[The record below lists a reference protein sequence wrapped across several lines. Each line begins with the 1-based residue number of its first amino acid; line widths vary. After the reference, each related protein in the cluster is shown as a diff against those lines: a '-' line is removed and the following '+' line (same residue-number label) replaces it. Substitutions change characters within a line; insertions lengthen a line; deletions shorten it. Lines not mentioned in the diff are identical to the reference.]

1 MKNFETMRF
10 VLPVTE
16 LFERPDPDSQHVD
29 EALYGMECRIVGLEE
44 DFYKINMEYGYECY
58 ARASSLLAAW
68 GDRGDHFV
76 VSRFCDVLPQPRNYG
91 APLMCLP
98 CGSRLRVTGTEGL
111 YSVVETAKGRGY
123 VRSERL
129 RPCAAPRELPR
140 DSVVATAM
148 SYIGTPYRW
157 GGKST
162 FGIDCSGLAFMAYYL
177 NGISLYR
184 DAAPERQT
192 KLREIPLEEAKAAD
206 LIFYEGHVVIYTG
219 NGRFVHA
226 TTGNDGTVRVN
237 SMKKDDELYSPA
249 QDAKKIVKVMTCIDE
264 QCFCTGG
271 RDTQTA

>member
-1 MKNFETMRF
+1 M
-10 VLPVTE
+10 PVTE

-237 SMKKDDELYSPA
+237 SLKKDDELYSPA

>member
-16 LFERPDPDSQHVD
+16 LFERPDPYSQHVD

-58 ARASSLLAAW
+58 ARASALLAAW

-98 CGSRLRVTGTEGL
+98 VRQPAACDGDGRAVFGGRDGKGARICAERAAASRARR
-111 YSVVETAKGRGY
+111 RGI
-123 VRSERL
+123 
-129 RPCAAPRELPR
+129 AR

-162 FGIDCSGLAFMAYYL
+162 FGIDCSGLASWRITL
-177 NGISLYR
+177 TGYR
-184 DAAPERQT
+184 CIGTQPPNVRRSCVRYRL
-192 KLREIPLEEAKAAD
+192 KRRRAAD

-237 SMKKDDELYSPA
+237 SLKKDDELYSPA